1 MVAEAQA
8 AGKAVIV
15 AGCVPS
21 GDKTAPE
28 LSGASLI
35 GVNHVDRVAEVVA
48 HALRGHTVS
57 LLGRGDLPSL
67 DLPRVRKN
75 AHIDIIPISQGCLG
89 ACTYCKTVHARGRLV
104 SYPPAAIV
112 SRVRDAVADARVR
125 EVWFSSE
132 DVAAYGRDIHTS
144 LAALVAAVL
153 PELPPDGTT
162 MLRLGMGNP
171 PYFLDS
177 LPALTAALRD
187 PRVFSFLH
195 VPVQSGSDAVLIAMK
210 REYTVAEYE
219 AVATAV
225 ADAGA
230 TLATDVICGF
240 PGETDSDHAAT
251 LALLHRVPPRAL
263 NISRFHARPGTAAAR
278 LPQLRGPVVAQR
290 SREVTAAGLAHSDAW
305 RHLVGTRVRACVVDV
320 SADGVSLVAHTKDY
334 AQLLLSPQDGVRL
347 GDVVL
352 ADVTECG
359 RWHVRGGVV
368 EILFRPPDAEEADND
383 RGGVVLPRARPPSAA
398 RAPGTPDRLPP
409 AAARPASAAAPAD
422 GAGSVVA
429 LAAASTTAA
438 HRAALAYA
446 VAAAVVAVAAI
457 GLVVLRVAFV

>member
-1 MVAEAQA
+1 MVTKAQA

-75 AHIDIIPISQGCLG
+75 VHIDIIPISQGCLG

-112 SRVRDAVADARVR
+112 ARVRDAVADARVR
-125 EVWFSSE
+125 EIWFSSE

-144 LAALVAAVL
+144 LASLIAAVL
-153 PELPPDGTT
+153 PELPDDGTT

-195 VPVQSGSDAVLIAMK
+195 VPVQSGSDAVLTAMK
-210 REYTVAEYE
+210 REYTVADYE
-219 AVATAV
+219 AVAQAVTA
-225 ADAGA
+225 AGA

-240 PGETDSDHAAT
+240 PGETNADHAAT
-251 LALLHRVPPRAL
+251 LALIHRVPPRAL

-278 LPQLRGPVVAQR
+278 LPQLRGPIVAQR
-290 SREVTAAGLAHSDAW
+290 SREVTAAGLSLSDAW
-305 RHLVGTRVRACVVDV
+305 RHLVATRVRACVVDV
-320 SADGVSLVAHTKDY
+320 AADGVSLVAHTKDY
-334 AQLLLSPQDGVRL
+334 AQLLLNPEDGVRL

-359 RWHVRGGVV
+359 RWHVRGSVV
-368 EILFRPPDAEEADND
+368 QILFRPPDAEDADTE
-383 RGGVVLPRARPPSAA
+383 RGGIVLPRARPVSAAA
-398 RAPGTPDRLPP
+398 RAPGTPDRPPP
-409 AAARPASAAAPAD
+409 AAARPASAAAAVD
-422 GAGSVVA
+422 GAAGGGER
-429 LAAASTTAA
+429 AAASSAT

-446 VAAAVVAVAAI
+446 VAAAVVAVAAF
-457 GLVVLRVAFV
+457 GLVVVRVALV